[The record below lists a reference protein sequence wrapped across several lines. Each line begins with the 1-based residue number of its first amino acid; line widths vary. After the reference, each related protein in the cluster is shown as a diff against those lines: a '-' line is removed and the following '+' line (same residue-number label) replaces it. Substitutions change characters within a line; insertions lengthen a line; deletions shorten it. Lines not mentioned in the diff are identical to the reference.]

1 MARSSKTPIILILF
15 LLIVIGYVSYTFYIS
30 NDGFRNIDCAGVN
43 CKEGEFCENNT
54 CKALSPPITNN
65 YM

>member
-1 MARSSKTPIILILF
+1 MARSSKTPVILVLIL
-15 LLIVIGYVSYTFYIS
+15 LIIIAYVSYTVYIS
-30 NDGFRNIDCAGVN
+30 YDSFRNIDCAGVN

-54 CKALSPPITNN
+54 CKALSPPNTNN

>member
-15 LLIVIGYVSYTFYIS
+15 LLIVIAYVSYTFYMS
-30 NDGFRNIDCAGVN
+30 SDGFRNIDCAGIN

>member
-1 MARSSKTPIILILF
+1 MARGSKTPIILVLL
-15 LLIVIGYVSYTFYIS
+15 LLIVIAYVGYTYYMS
-30 NDGFRNIDCAGVN
+30 NESFRNIDCAGVN

>member
-1 MARSSKTPIILILF
+1 MVRSSKTPIILVLV
-15 LLIVIGYVSYTFYIS
+15 LLIVISYVSYTLYMG

-43 CKEGEFCENNT
+43 CKEGEFCQDNT
-54 CKALSPPITNN
+54 CKAISPPYTNN